1 MIESIRKMIH
11 FLLFYPIYYYIWFN
25 LLGKDLLKNS
35 LLILI
40 IIIFFGI
47 NLLDIAIRPM
57 SDPEELKDK
66 YTIIIL
72 LFFLGGP
79 LILLLAFYENQAII
93 SQYLPIYDNLLVSY
107 LGIILM
113 IIGGI
118 IMLSS
123 RYYLNKYSYGG
134 GSLSE
139 EKEQTLLTKGMFKII
154 RHPIYAG
161 GLIVTIGLELAF
173 RSLIILSLHTI
184 IFFIIFRDRMKREE
198 IVLLNK
204 FGDEYR
210 EYINKTKRLI
220 PYIY

>member
-1 MIESIRKMIH
+1 M
-11 FLLFYPIYYYIWFN
+11 
-25 LLGKDLLKNS
+25 G
-35 LLILI
+35 
-40 IIIFFGI
+40 
-47 NLLDIAIRPM
+47 
-57 SDPEELKDK
+57 DPEELKDK

-79 LILLLAFYENQAII
+79 FILLLAFYENLIII
-93 SQYLPIYDNLLVSY
+93 SQYLPIYDTLLVSY

-123 RYYLNKYSYGG
+123 RYYLNKHSYGG

-139 EKEQTLLTKGMFKII
+139 GKEQTLLTKGMFKII

-161 GLIVTIGLELAF
+161 GLTVTIGLELAF
-173 RSLIILSLHTI
+173 RSLIILSLHSV

-198 IVLLNK
+198 TVLLKK
-204 FGDEYR
+204 FGSEYR